1 MKRIQISTAV
11 SKETRR
17 QADILINDYGYSLR
31 DVVTV
36 AIEEFYNK
44 VLEDNK
50 MSKND
55 TQVITGSGLKIE
67 DDRLFA
73 FGEGAGGKGWHNCA
87 GADEKCQLWD
97 GSEGDHTVQEA
108 YDKGIL
114 EVHVGFAFVGIVEA
128 S

>member
-1 MKRIQISTAV
+1 MKRTQISTAV

-17 QADILINDYGYSLR
+17 QVDELVANYGYSLR
-31 DVVTV
+31 DVITV
-36 AIEEFYNK
+36 AIENFYNK
-44 VLEDNK
+44 VLEENK
-50 MSKND
+50 MSD

-67 DDRLFA
+67 DGRLFA
-73 FGEGAGGKGWHNCA
+73 HGEGEKWHNCA
-87 GADEKCQLWD
+87 SADEKCRLWD

-114 EVHVGFAFVGIVEA
+114 EVHVGFAFAGIVEA